1 MVMTPAIY
9 VTTIVVPT
17 LQEALAARGDRRLI
31 YLACI
36 AVFHVI
42 DYVAA
47 ADEKRTRQLQ
57 DEIKAIDCTSFKLVQ
72 GVCNGTKHAG
82 GAGGKWITPGNER
95 EARPFGFGPDCG
107 GWDDGRW
114 DHAGLA
120 VTHDG
125 QEYFLD
131 IPAQRLLLIICQH
144 CVAEIGPVDL
154 SFLDPDVL
162 ASAQP

>member
-1 MVMTPAIY
+1 MTPETY

-17 LQEALAARGDRRLI
+17 LKEALAARGDRRLI

-42 DYVAA
+42 DYVAEG
-47 ADEKRTRQLQ
+47 DEGRTKKLQ
-57 DEIKAIDCTSFKLVQ
+57 NEIKARDSVAFDLLHRA
-72 GVCNGTKHAG
+72 CNGAKHAG
-82 GAGGKWITPGNER
+82 GKGQKWMVPGTER
-95 EARPFGFGPDCG
+95 EARPFGFGPECG
-107 GWDDGRW
+107 GLDDGRW

-125 QEYFLD
+125 QEHFLD
-131 IPAQRLLLIICQH
+131 VPAQRLLLIICQH
-144 CVAEIGPVDL
+144 CATEIGPVDL